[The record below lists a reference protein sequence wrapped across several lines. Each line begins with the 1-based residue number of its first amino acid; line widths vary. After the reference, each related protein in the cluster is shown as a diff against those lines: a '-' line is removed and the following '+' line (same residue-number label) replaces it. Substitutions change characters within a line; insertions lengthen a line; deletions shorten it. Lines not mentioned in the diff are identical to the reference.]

1 MVIVL
6 IKLLL
11 FIVED
16 IDESLLPIAY
26 EKIKEINKNKREI
39 ESEEAKLKRIL
50 EDINMVYF
58 IYLLIFYKQF
68 KNNENERQMYIY
80 IILYIYSENTPYDNY
95 PVEAEGEEKDEDKG
109 EVDNDNDSDDDLVQY
124 ISQNI
129 LYSTPPPLMSFHN
142 SNNDSMMINRGNSNL
157 NNTLLEV
164 SRESQ
169 KNEIAIH
176 KERMLFDYN
185 MELMRRN
192 ERRKETEARLIV
204 KRDIAAKS
212 QHIFNKM
219 QNDLREGLEEIR
231 QKNMREEE
239 KFRIEKDEKLIQK
252 IKTTLYL

>member
-1 MVIVL
+1 
-6 IKLLL
+6 
-11 FIVED
+11 
-16 IDESLLPIAY
+16 
-26 EKIKEINKNKREI
+26 
-39 ESEEAKLKRIL
+39 
-50 EDINMVYF
+50 
-58 IYLLIFYKQF
+58 
-68 KNNENERQMYIY
+68 
-80 IILYIYSENTPYDNY
+80 
-95 PVEAEGEEKDEDKG
+95 
-109 EVDNDNDSDDDLVQY
+109 
-124 ISQNI
+124 
-129 LYSTPPPLMSFHN
+129 MSFHN

-212 QHIFNKM
+212 QNIFNKM

>member
-1 MVIVL
+1 
-6 IKLLL
+6 
-11 FIVED
+11 
-16 IDESLLPIAY
+16 
-26 EKIKEINKNKREI
+26 
-39 ESEEAKLKRIL
+39 
-50 EDINMVYF
+50 
-58 IYLLIFYKQF
+58 
-68 KNNENERQMYIY
+68 
-80 IILYIYSENTPYDNY
+80 
-95 PVEAEGEEKDEDKG
+95 
-109 EVDNDNDSDDDLVQY
+109 
-124 ISQNI
+124 
-129 LYSTPPPLMSFHN
+129 MSFHN

-185 MELMRRN
+185 IELMRRN

-212 QHIFNKM
+212 QNIFNKM

>member
-1 MVIVL
+1 
-6 IKLLL
+6 
-11 FIVED
+11 
-16 IDESLLPIAY
+16 
-26 EKIKEINKNKREI
+26 
-39 ESEEAKLKRIL
+39 
-50 EDINMVYF
+50 
-58 IYLLIFYKQF
+58 
-68 KNNENERQMYIY
+68 
-80 IILYIYSENTPYDNY
+80 
-95 PVEAEGEEKDEDKG
+95 
-109 EVDNDNDSDDDLVQY
+109 
-124 ISQNI
+124 
-129 LYSTPPPLMSFHN
+129 MSFHN

-192 ERRKETEARLIV
+192 ERRKETEARLIE

-212 QHIFNKM
+212 QNIFNKM